1 MCQKVPSLGRWVF
14 QNYKASTFFIL
25 KLKHKC
31 ESSFDRR
38 LFHRVTCLSSLRIM
52 WTLFEGGPHT
62 EEGSLSVRNWNTG
75 NDSQD
80 PYVGGFFFSSLLFF
94 SFSFLFSSLVTW
106 KCKMF
111 LLSLVLRSLKGKSN
125 QTSILLADS
134 LCGRCLL
141 KQSDTVTD
149 RQRVPLGGATEDR
162 PSQFPTQHNS
172 SWFL

>member
-1 MCQKVPSLGRWVF
+1 MLIFTTYYVNSLWGWSAHRGRVSLCQKL
-14 QNYKASTFFIL
+14 
-25 KLKHKC
+25 
-31 ESSFDRR
+31 E
-38 LFHRVTCLSSLRIM
+38 HRKWFPRPLCWR
-52 WTLFEGGPHT
+52 F
-62 EEGSLSVRNWNTG
+62 
-75 NDSQD
+75 
-80 PYVGGFFFSSLLFF
+80 FFFSSLLFF

-162 PSQFPTQHNS
+162 PSQFSTQHNS
-172 SWFL
+172 SWFLLNSLCLDNAKKILIMYHLFPPPLSFFFSFFF